1 MKLSKAIMLAGR
13 LWSGIDV
20 KNVKLFFYMLGS
32 MREVLECGANRH
44 VDIMR
49 LVGMVLVLLVPL
61 VLDEPLFFESW

>member
-1 MKLSKAIMLAGR
+1 MRLSKAIMLAGR

-32 MREVLECGANRH
+32 MREVLESGANRH

-49 LVGMVLVLLVPL
+49 LVGMVLVPP
-61 VLDEPLFFESW
+61 VLDEPLFFESR

>member
-1 MKLSKAIMLAGR
+1 MRLSKAIMLAGR

-32 MREVLECGANRH
+32 MREVLASGPISH

-49 LVGMVLVLLVPL
+49 LVGMVLVPL
-61 VLDEPLFFESW
+61 VLDEPLFFES